1 MRSTLKEEHRVPERT
16 THYCNN
22 CSSFLH
28 TTHVNHSCQS
38 DTKTTLLGLSCQK
51 HQVQQAVTR
60 KHPSPA
66 HQHASVPQE
75 DGAEE
80 EHWLWSWGQTYRAPC
95 CAAHVGKSPGSGSC
109 WRCNGSSMASCHPLG
124 HHLCYQLQ
132 LTKEASSSQAPAD
145 CLSFFSP
152 VRIYM
157 YDFIEEH
164 SASLAE
170 IFWLCSVTFV
180 KREESTSSRRK
191 ISEGKNVFQPAVL
204 TIHSARMKSSQK
216 HFCHAGCSALQK
228 TTPFIFSDLPP
239 KPWSGWWAKTSS

>member
-1 MRSTLKEEHRVPERT
+1 MSIWYQSNSPRSIVSETPGATGSDKKASLPCPSTRISPTGRWSWRRTLAVILGTNLPSTLL
-16 THYCNN
+16 
-22 CSSFLH
+22 CS
-28 TTHVNHSCQS
+28 T
-38 DTKTTLLGLSCQK
+38 
-51 HQVQQAVTR
+51 
-60 KHPSPA
+60 
-66 HQHASVPQE
+66 
-75 DGAEE
+75 
-80 EHWLWSWGQTYRAPC
+80 
-95 CAAHVGKSPGSGSC
+95 VGKSPGSGSC
-109 WRCNGSSMASCHPLG
+109 WRCNRSSMASCHPLG